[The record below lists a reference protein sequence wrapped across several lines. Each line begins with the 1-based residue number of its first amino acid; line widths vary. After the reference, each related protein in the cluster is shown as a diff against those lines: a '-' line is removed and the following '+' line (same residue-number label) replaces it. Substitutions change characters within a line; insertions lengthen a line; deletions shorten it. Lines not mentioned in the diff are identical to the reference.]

1 VPVLIIVAA
10 AALSVGVAALGF
22 LVFLAVPT
30 GAPTVHL
37 VEPRIPAAAS
47 QSATERLVHAAPKGY
62 VGWIER
68 QIVYAG
74 RQADWSAGAFLMIK
88 LVVTLVALAF
98 AIPIFVVVPL
108 FVFVPVPFIIG
119 VTIVALVLAL
129 VAPEVL
135 LNSRADD
142 RQAAI
147 RLALP
152 DTLDQ
157 MTIAVEAGLGFDLAM
172 SKAAIGGTG
181 PLSEEL
187 IRTLQDMSIGRSR
200 RDSYRE
206 LERRTSSDDL
216 RRFIRA
222 IAQADAYGISIADV
236 LRVQASEMRIK
247 RRQRAEEQALKVPVK
262 IIFPLVFCILPVLF
276 IVVLTPAVIGIYN
289 AFTSL

>member
-1 VPVLIIVAA
+1 MTPLIIVAA
-10 AALSVGVAALGF
+10 SALCGGVALLGF
-22 LVFLAVPT
+22 LVFLSVPT

-37 VEPRIPAAAS
+37 VEPRSTGAPVS
-47 QSATERLVHAAPKGY
+47 TSERLVRAAPKGY

-74 RQADWSAGAFLMIK
+74 RQADWSAGAFLLIK
-88 LVVTLVALAF
+88 LVVTLVALVF
-98 AIPIFVVVPL
+98 AIPIFVFL
-108 FVFVPVPFIIG
+108 PVPFLVG
-119 VTIVALVLAL
+119 VTVVGLVLAL
-129 VAPEVL
+129 VAPEII

-172 SKAAIGGTG
+172 SKAATSGRG
-181 PLSEEL
+181 PLAEEL

-206 LERRTSSDDL
+206 LERRTSSEDL

-222 IAQADAYGISIADV
+222 ITQADAYGISIADV
-236 LRVQASEMRIK
+236 LRVQASEMRVR
-247 RRQRAEEQALKVPVK
+247 RRQRAEEQAMKVPVK
-262 IIFPLVFCILPVLF
+262 IIFPLVICILPVLF
-276 IVVLTPAVIGIYN
+276 IVVLTPAAIGIYKT
-289 AFTSL
+289 FTGL

>member
-1 VPVLIIVAA
+1 MPVLIVVAA
-10 AALSVGVAALGF
+10 AALSVGVVALGF

-37 VEPRIPAAAS
+37 VEPRTPATPRS
-47 QSATERLVHAAPKGY
+47 TTERLVRAAPKGY

-74 RQADWSAGAFLMIK
+74 RQADWSAGAFLVIK

-98 AIPIFVVVPL
+98 AIPIFVL
-108 FVFVPVPFIIG
+108 VPVPFIIG
-119 VTIVALVLAL
+119 VAVVGLILAL

-172 SKAAIGGTG
+172 SKAVANGKG
-181 PLSEEL
+181 PLAEEL

-206 LERRTSSDDL
+206 LERRTSSEDL

-236 LRVQASEMRIK
+236 LRVQAAEMRIK

-276 IVVLTPAVIGIYN
+276 IVVLTPAAIGIYK

>member
-1 VPVLIIVAA
+1 MPPLIVVAA
-10 AALSVGVAALGF
+10 VALCFGLAF
-22 LVFLAVPT
+22 LAFLAFLAVPT

-37 VEPRIPAAAS
+37 IEPPSSGTPAS
-47 QSATERLVHAAPKGY
+47 RSERLVRAAPKGY

-74 RQADWSAGAFLMIK
+74 RQADWSAGAFLIIK
-88 LVVTLVALAF
+88 LVVTLIALVF
-98 AIPIFVVVPL
+98 LVPV
-108 FVFVPVPFIIG
+108 FVFVRVPFLDG
-119 VTIVALVLAL
+119 VAVVGLILAL

-142 RQAAI
+142 RQTAI

-157 MTIAVEAGLGFDLAM
+157 MTIAVEAGLGFDIAM
-172 SKAAIGGTG
+172 SKAATSGQG

-206 LERRTSSDDL
+206 LERRTSSEDL

-236 LRVQASEMRIK
+236 LRVQAAEMRVK
-247 RRQRAEEQALKVPVK
+247 RRQRAEEQAMKVPVK
-262 IIFPLVFCILPVLF
+262 IIFPLWFCSLPVLF
-276 IVVLTPAVIGIYN
+276 IVVLTPAVIGIYKT
-289 AFTSL
+289 FSGL

>member
-1 VPVLIIVAA
+1 MPVLIIVA
-10 AALSVGVAALGF
+10 VAALCVGLASLAF
-22 LVFLAVPT
+22 LAFLAVPL

-37 VEPRIPAAAS
+37 VDPQSTAMPRSTPS
-47 QSATERLVHAAPKGY
+47 VSTSERLVRAAPKGY

-74 RQADWSAGAFLMIK
+74 RQADWSAGAFLVIK
-88 LVVTLVALAF
+88 LIVTLVALGLAL
-98 AIPIFVVVPL
+98 P
-108 FVFVPVPFIIG
+108 VFLLSPTSLMIG
-119 VTIVALVLAL
+119 VAVIGLVLAL
-129 VAPEVL
+129 LAPEVM
-135 LNSRADD
+135 LNSRASD
-142 RQAAI
+142 RQTAI

-172 SKAAIGGTG
+172 SKAATNGRG
-181 PLSEEL
+181 PLAEEL
-187 IRTLQDMSIGRSR
+187 VRTLQDMSIGRSR

-206 LERRTSSDDL
+206 LERRTNSEDL

-236 LRVQASEMRIK
+236 LRVQASEMRVR

-276 IVVLTPAVIGIYN
+276 IVVLTPAVIGIVR